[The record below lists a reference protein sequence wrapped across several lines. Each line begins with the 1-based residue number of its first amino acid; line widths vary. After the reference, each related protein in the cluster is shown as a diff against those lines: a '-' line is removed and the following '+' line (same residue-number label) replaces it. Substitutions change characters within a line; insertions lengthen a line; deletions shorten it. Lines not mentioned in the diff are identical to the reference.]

1 VLQGD
6 QAAPLAALCQLLKVV
21 HSLEMPHKMES
32 CKSKYYPYMR
42 DFFTQHDESEIN
54 PCGCVHPQFLAVAE
68 KYFTVWIYHI
78 FFISL
83 LMNTF
88 FQFLNIVIEVP
99 MNILIHIFF
108 AGSL

>member
-1 VLQGD
+1 MLQGD
-6 QAAPLAALCQLLKVV
+6 RAAPLGALCQLLKVV
-21 HSLEMPHKMES
+21 HSLEIPHKMEL
-32 CKSKYYPYMR
+32 CKSSIYFYMR

-54 PCGCVHPQFLAVAE
+54 PCRVHPEFLDVAE
-68 KYFTVWIYHI
+68 KYSTVWIYHI

-83 LMNTF
+83 LMNTC

-99 MNILIHIFF
+99 RNILIQLFF